1 MNKKVNV
8 TARTPVIVPSVAVPL
23 RGTVRNIVLSEQDI
37 FKCITQKAIVDEILS
52 NGSLVR
58 LSLSNYNKVNEVV
71 KPEPVVV
78 APAPVEEAVPVIETP
93 EEETTVVAEPEVV
106 IASEEEAEV
115 FDTEETE
122 VVEEVVEETTES
134 SEDPV
139 VEPAVENRPKHNN
152 KKKKK

>member
-1 MNKKVNV
+1 MIKKVNV
-8 TARTPVIVPSVAVPL
+8 AARTPVVVSSLPAPI
-23 RGTVRNIVLSEQDI
+23 RGNVRNINLNEQDI
-37 FKCITQKAIVDEILS
+37 FKCLTQKAIVDEILS

-93 EEETTVVAEPEVV
+93 EEEETTVVAEPEVV

-139 VEPAVENRPKHNN
+139 VEPAVENRN
-152 KKKKK
+152 

>member
-8 TARTPVIVPSVAVPL
+8 TARTPVIVPSVSVPL

-115 FDTEETE
+115 FDTEEET
-122 VVEEVVEETTES
+122 VSEETEPA
-134 SEDPV
+134 EEPV
-139 VEPAVENRPKHNN
+139 VEPMVENRPKHNN